1 MYLIK
6 LSATDSTNAY
16 LKRLSTDEHLPDLS
30 VAWALHQT
38 AGRGQ
43 PGKKWQS
50 EAGKNLTFSMLKRFE
65 DLPASRQFL
74 INIWASLAVC
84 QILAGLR
91 VPDLRIKWPN
101 DILSGNKKLCGIL
114 PENSLKSGRIS
125 QTILGIGL
133 NVNQTEF
140 EGLPGAASVKRVTGE
155 AHMLEPLL
163 LEIREAFSR
172 EVSAPGALDYALQQ
186 SRYEALLFR
195 KGEAA
200 SFFRGGTPF
209 AAILRGIDQDGR
221 LLLEESN
228 GSLRAYGFGEIQMAY

>member
-6 LSATDSTNAY
+6 LSATDSTNAC
-16 LKRLSTDEHLPDLS
+16 LKRLSTVEHLPDLS
-30 VAWALHQT
+30 VVWALHQT
-38 AGRGQ
+38 EGRGQ

-65 DLPASRQFL
+65 SLPASRQFL

-84 QILAGLR
+84 QVLSGHQ

-101 DILSGNKKLCGIL
+101 DILSGNRKLCGIL
-114 PENSLKSGRIS
+114 PENSLKGGRIV

-133 NVNQTEF
+133 NVNQTKF
-140 EGLPGAASVKRVTGE
+140 EGLPGAASVKGVTGQ
-155 AHMLEPLL
+155 AQGLEPLL

-172 EVSAPGALDYALQQ
+172 EVSAPGAFDYARQQ

-195 KGEAA
+195 KGEA
-200 SFFRGGTPF
+200 SGFIRDGMPF
-209 AAILRGIDQDGR
+209 VATLRGIDRDGR
-221 LLLEESN
+221 LVLEEHK
-228 GSLRAYGFGEIQMAY
+228 GSLGTYGFGEIQMQY